1 MIACVCVCVCVCV
14 STVGWRIHRAVHRSC
29 SWCAAVIVFEC
40 VEGKVKKMWDKVSSS
55 SSRHTRVAIVDRR
68 RPAFTPTGWHCFINK
83 WFSMV
88 LRLVSG
94 KESYKKYLLFW
105 LFWLVAGSSCLLQ
118 NS

>member
-1 MIACVCVCVCVCV
+1 
-14 STVGWRIHRAVHRSC
+14 
-29 SWCAAVIVFEC
+29 
-40 VEGKVKKMWDKVSSS
+40 MWDKVSSS
-55 SSRHTRVAIVDRR
+55 SSRHSRVAIVDRR

-105 LFWLVAGSSCLLQ
+105 LFWLVAGRAVCYRIRRQNCRLVVGLGWWGGVSSYIVCVRACVRVCAVVDVRRSQ
-118 NS
+118 K